1 MLRLMEDSVRSS
13 QWLLA
18 LSFLFI
24 SRGLASAQNDTPMPI
39 RTVSQALDSWITITE
54 NEVVGAADAMPEG
67 KYSFAPTAGE
77 FTGVRTFAQQVK
89 HLAANNYR
97 MAAYIL
103 GRTPTP
109 TEKSETGPDTVQSK
123 AQIIDYLKGS
133 FALLHLAMGAIHEGN
148 MLTPMAAAP
157 SSSQKTRLQLAEDAV
172 AHSFNHYG
180 QMVEYLRMNG
190 IVPPAS
196 RESRFAC
203 DRLALDPEARKR
215 HFEELGP
222 SLRASKKTV
231 RELSDGYEFQFPSD
245 PKTIAMV
252 AEWAAGERL
261 CCPFL
266 DIQLRLE
273 REGGPFWM
281 RLTGRKGAKDFIK
294 ADAAAWVKQ

>member
-1 MLRLMEDSVRSS
+1 MLPLMEASVKSS
-13 QWLLA
+13 YWLLA

-24 SRGLASAQNDTPMPI
+24 SVCPASAQNSTPKPI

-54 NEVVGAADAMPEG
+54 NEVVGAADAMPED

-109 TEKSETGPDTVQSK
+109 DQTSETGPDTVQSK
-123 AQIIDYLKGS
+123 AQIMDYLKGS
-133 FALLHLAMGAIHEGN
+133 FAVLHLAMGAINEGN
-148 MLTPMAAAP
+148 LLKPMVAAP
-157 SSSQKTRLQLAEDAV
+157 SPSQKTPLQLAEDVV

-196 RESRFAC
+196 R
-203 DRLALDPEARKR
+203 
-215 HFEELGP
+215 
-222 SLRASKKTV
+222 
-231 RELSDGYEFQFPSD
+231 
-245 PKTIAMV
+245 
-252 AEWAAGERL
+252 
-261 CCPFL
+261 
-266 DIQLRLE
+266 
-273 REGGPFWM
+273 
-281 RLTGRKGAKDFIK
+281 
-294 ADAAAWVKQ
+294 